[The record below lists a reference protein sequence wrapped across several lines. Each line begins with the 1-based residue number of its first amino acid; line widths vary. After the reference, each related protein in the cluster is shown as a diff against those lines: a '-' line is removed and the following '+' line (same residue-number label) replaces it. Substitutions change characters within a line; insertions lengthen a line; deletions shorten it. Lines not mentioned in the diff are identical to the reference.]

1 MNQSLVARVALAG
14 LALSVTF
21 ASGQDAG
28 AGAAAASAQPAAAAA
43 GPALPWQPRWS
54 DPALEKIGAMLTGSW
69 RTDSEVGEMSDR
81 SKSVRVTMHIAPVV
95 AADMTDTLYVE
106 SARAD
111 APHRPY
117 RQAIFQLYKYK
128 DGVRIRTLEF
138 HKSPG
143 VGPAVVGLW
152 AAPEAFPQFSRKDLI
167 ATIDLDVTPTS
178 DGYVGKTPYPY
189 PTAAAGAVEM
199 TSEFSIGKDALVS
212 ADRGYGADGKIVWGA
227 SEGERFTLKRFEPT
241 VAWKKLDGG
250 VMTLDLLP
258 ARNTE
263 KLIENNDSITVH
275 YSGWLFNNGA
285 PFDSSRDRGQ
295 PASFQI
301 GTVIPGWNEGM
312 IGAGIGTVRRLIIPA
327 EKGYGARGAG
337 RVIPPNATLAF
348 EVEVMDVQKPQIVDP
363 AAPGEGQPEG
373 AAATGTAPAES
384 KPAETRPAETR
395 PAETGPAGTKSGETG
410 AGGTA
415 TPK

>member
-1 MNQSLVARVALAG
+1 MNQLRVARIALAG
-14 LALSVTF
+14 LALSGTL
-21 ASGQDAG
+21 AAAQDAG
-28 AGAAAASAQPAAAAA
+28 AAPAQPAAVAQPAAA
-43 GPALPWQPRWS
+43 GPALPWQPKWS
-54 DPALEKIGAMLTGSW
+54 DPALEKIGTMLTGSW
-69 RTDSEVGEMSDR
+69 RTDAEVGEMSDR
-81 SKSVRVTMHIAPVV
+81 SRSVRVMMHIAPVV

-128 DGVRIRTLEF
+128 DGVRLRTLEF

-143 VGPAVVGLW
+143 IGPAVVGLW

-178 DGYVGKTPYPY
+178 EGYTGKTPYPY

-199 TSEFSIGKDALVS
+199 TSEFTIGKDALVS
-212 ADRGYGADGKIVWGA
+212 ADRGYGADGKIIWGA
-227 SEGERFTLKRFEPT
+227 SEGERFTLKRFEPSI
-241 VAWKKLDGG
+241 AWKKLDGG

-263 KLIENNDSITVH
+263 RLIENNDSITVH

-312 IGAGIGTVRRLIIPA
+312 IGAGIGTVRRLVIPA

-348 EVEVMDVQKPQIVDP
+348 EVEVMDVQKPEIVNPAAADSGQP
-363 AAPGEGQPEG
+363 AAPAEN
-373 AAATGTAPAES
+373 APAEA
-384 KPAETRPAETR
+384 KPAETKPAETK
-395 PAETGPAGTKSGETG
+395 PAETKPAQPANPG
-410 AGGTA
+410 AA
-415 TPK
+415 SPK